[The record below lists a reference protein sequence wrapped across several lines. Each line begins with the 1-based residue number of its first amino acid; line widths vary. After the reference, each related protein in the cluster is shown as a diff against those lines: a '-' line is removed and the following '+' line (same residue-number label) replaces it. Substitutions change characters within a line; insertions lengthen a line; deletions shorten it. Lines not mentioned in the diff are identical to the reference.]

1 MLEIKDTHSSKR
13 QQAKKRQQLIA
24 PFHEGDVGAR
34 LFGCQRKNRLSA
46 FAFVG
51 KVRDVWV
58 VR

>member
-1 MLEIKDTHSSKR
+1 MLEIKDTHSSKG
-13 QQAKKRQQLIA
+13 QEAKERQQLIA

-51 KVRDVWV
+51 KLRDV
-58 VR
+58 